1 MFGMG
6 ITEILFIAVIAIIF
20 LGPEHLPKAMIEVA
34 KFIKSVK
41 KVVTETKETIEKE
54 VNIHDLKNE
63 ALEYKKMVE
72 NGVGELT
79 KIGEL
84 DFESESKPKQ
94 EKDAQTQAQ
103 AQNPTPPTKEI
114 PKIEGQA

>member
-41 KVVTETKETIEKE
+41 KVVTDTKETIEKE
-54 VNIHDLKNE
+54 VNITELKNE
-63 ALEYKKMVE
+63 ALDYKKMVE
-72 NGVGELT
+72 DGVGEFSKVGDMNLESMLEDKPKKEAKEET
-79 KIGEL
+79 PK
-84 DFESESKPKQ
+84 ESEPPK
-94 EKDAQTQAQ
+94 
-103 AQNPTPPTKEI
+103 KEI
-114 PKIEGQA
+114 PKIKESE

>member
-1 MFGMG
+1 
-6 ITEILFIAVIAIIF
+6 
-20 LGPEHLPKAMIEVA
+20 
-34 KFIKSVK
+34 
-41 KVVTETKETIEKE
+41 
-54 VNIHDLKNE
+54 
-63 ALEYKKMVE
+63 MVE

>member
-6 ITEILFIAVIAIIF
+6 ITEILLIAVIAIIF

-72 NGVGELT
+72 SGVGELT
-79 KIGEL
+79 KIGDL
-84 DFESESKPKQ
+84 DFEGESKPVS
-94 EKDAQTQAQ
+94 EKDTKLQTQAQ
-103 AQNPTPPTKEI
+103 NSAQLTKEI